1 MRIGFGAPVAGAWA
15 TPGYLTAF
23 ARRAEDAG
31 YASLWSFQ
39 RLLVPEGS
47 GMEPV
52 YRSVLDP
59 MVALGYVAAG
69 TSRIRLGVAVVN
81 LPFVSPALLAKQ
93 ATTVDVLSGGRL
105 DLGLGI
111 GWMPEE
117 FAATGASTARRGAR
131 TEEYLAVLRTLW
143 ADEVSSFH
151 GEFYTIPAG
160 RQDPRPVQKQFM
172 GAGPPVLLGGMSRP
186 AMERAGRIADGWITS
201 SRADLSKI
209 PEAVAVIREAAS
221 AAGRDP
227 DAVRIICRGVV
238 LAGPAKAGATGP
250 DGGRRLLSGSF
261 AQIRED
267 AAWLGEQGVTELF
280 YDLNWDPQV
289 GSPSAEPGA
298 AAARAEA
305 ILTELAP
312 AHRKRGPLSVL
323 TDGRPG
329 RRVRPGP
336 RGGRW
341 RRLRCG
347 CWRPACRGC
356 WTRARWPSS
365 AR

>member
-1 MRIGFGAPVAGAWA
+1 MRIGFGAPVAGTWA

-23 ARRAEDAG
+23 AGQAEDAG

-59 MVALGYVAAG
+59 MVALGYAAAT
-69 TSRIRLGVAVVN
+69 TSRIRLGVAVIN
-81 LPFVSPALLAKQ
+81 LPFVSPAVVAKQ
-93 ATTVDVLSGGRL
+93 ATTVDVLSEGRL

-117 FAATGASTARRGAR
+117 FAATGGSTARRGAR

-143 ADEVSSFH
+143 ADGVSSFD

-160 RQDPRPVQKQFM
+160 RQDPRPVQQP
-172 GAGPPVLLGGMSRP
+172 GPPVLLGGMSRP

-201 SRADLSKI
+201 SRTDLSTI
-209 PEAVAVIREAAS
+209 AEAVAVVREAAS

-227 DAVRIICRGVV
+227 GAVRIVCRGVV
-238 LAGPAKAGATGP
+238 LAGPQYDEAKGP

-289 GSPSAEPGA
+289 GSPSVAPQA
-298 AAARAEA
+298 AAARAEE
-305 ILTELAP
+305 ILAELAP
-312 AHRKRGPLSVL
+312 R
-323 TDGRPG
+323 
-329 RRVRPGP
+329 
-336 RGGRW
+336 
-341 RRLRCG
+341 
-347 CWRPACRGC
+347 
-356 WTRARWPSS
+356 
-365 AR
+365 

>member
-59 MVALGYVAAG
+59 IVALGYVAAS
-69 TSRIRLGVAVVN
+69 TSRSRLGVATVC
-81 LPFVSPALLAKQ
+81 LPFVSPVLLAKQ
-93 ATTVDVLSGGRL
+93 AATVDVLSGGRL

-143 ADEVSSFH
+143 ADEVSSFD

-160 RQDPRPVQKQFM
+160 RQDPRPVQKP
-172 GAGPPVLLGGMSRP
+172 GPPVLLGGLSRP

-209 PEAVAVIREAAS
+209 GAAVAVIREAAS

-227 DAVRIICRGVV
+227 DAVRIVCRGVV
-238 LAGPAKAGATGP
+238 VSGAEAKGT

-267 AAWLGEQGVTELF
+267 SAWLGEQGVTELF

-289 GSPSAEPGA
+289 GSPSADPRA
-298 AAARAEA
+298 AAARAEE
-305 ILTELAP
+305 ILAELAP
-312 AHRKRGPLSVL
+312 R
-323 TDGRPG
+323 
-329 RRVRPGP
+329 
-336 RGGRW
+336 
-341 RRLRCG
+341 
-347 CWRPACRGC
+347 
-356 WTRARWPSS
+356 
-365 AR
+365 